1 MIPATRPSGSLVL
14 APGSPDLCG
23 SAPRGAQRPVHPT
36 RIHPP
41 ARLTLV
47 LAPGSGDLSGL
58 GGGVGDSIERGER
71 ERMARRLHTL
81 RGGEEH
87 RLGLCFKRFFR
98 SPSPARQFLCRF
110 PWGVLCCVGTRLG
123 SKGCCCGRG
132 GGHFQIP
139 DPVLAVVVV
148 RCAAEAG
155 SSGGTIR
162 VVAVAAAGGRRPRR
176 RTNGL
181 STSLSQMPQLLP
193 LRPSG
198 ASTPSVATKVSSSS
212 LVHITSHKSYK

>member
-110 PWGVLCCVGTRLG
+110 PCVVLCWDSTRFEGLLLRTG
-123 SKGCCCGRG
+123 IFK
-132 GGHFQIP
+132 FQILSLP
-139 DPVLAVVVV
+139 SSLFAALRRPGRAVV
-148 RCAAEAG
+148 RFE
-155 SSGGTIR
+155 SWR
-162 VVAVAAAGGRRPRR
+162 WRR
-176 RTNGL
+176 RACH
-181 STSLSQMPQLLP
+181 SLSQMPQLLP

-212 LVHITSHKSYK
+212 LVHITSHKSYR